1 MIDVFKLG
9 AASVCGAIA
18 ALTAIVAGLLS
29 DARLQIVLGRA
40 FCSFIVSGLVVY
52 IAVFLFDRLGY
63 ASIIH
68 EFEETWKEGMEKE
81 EAGDA
86 DNQTKSEESEGSG
99 ELEESEGNE
108 AAEGSQEEFDS
119 QENGGF
125 TPLQADEL
133 RHVATDQEE

>member
-29 DARLQIVLGRA
+29 DARLQIILGRA

-52 IAVFLFDRLGY
+52 IAIFLFDRLGY

-68 EFEETWKEGMEKE
+68 EFEENWKNGEKE
-81 EAGDA
+81 EETAVGDKQETEENLEDSGEAGEEA
-86 DNQTKSEESEGSG
+86 PQEESDLTE
-99 ELEESEGNE
+99 
-108 AAEGSQEEFDS
+108 D
-119 QENGGF
+119 GGF

>member
-29 DARLQIVLGRA
+29 DARLQIILGRA

-52 IAVFLFDRLGY
+52 IAIFLFDRLGY

-68 EFEETWKEGMEKE
+68 EFEENWKNGEDEEETAVGDKQETEENSEDSGEAGE
-81 EAGDA
+81 EAP
-86 DNQTKSEESEGSG
+86 QEESEFA
-99 ELEESEGNE
+99 EE
-108 AAEGSQEEFDS
+108 
-119 QENGGF
+119 GGF

>member
-29 DARLQIVLGRA
+29 DARLQIILGRA

-52 IAVFLFDRLGY
+52 IAIFLFDRLGY

-68 EFEETWKEGMEKE
+68 EFEENWKNGE
-81 EAGDA
+81 
-86 DNQTKSEESEGSG
+86 SEEEQAVGDKQETEENSEDSG
-99 ELEESEGNE
+99 EETPQEESD
-108 AAEGSQEEFDS
+108 SSEE
-119 QENGGF
+119 GGF

>member
-29 DARLQIVLGRA
+29 DARLQIILGRA

-52 IAVFLFDRLGY
+52 IAIFLFDRLGY

-68 EFEETWKEGMEKE
+68 EFEENWKNGEKE
-81 EAGDA
+81 EEQAVGDKQETEENSEDSGEAGEETPQEESDS
-86 DNQTKSEESEGSG
+86 SEE
-99 ELEESEGNE
+99 
-108 AAEGSQEEFDS
+108 
-119 QENGGF
+119 GGF

>member
-1 MIDVFKLG
+1 M
-9 AASVCGAIA
+9 
-18 ALTAIVAGLLS
+18 VAGLLS

-52 IAVFLFDRLGY
+52 IAIFLFDRLGY

-68 EFEETWKEGMEKE
+68 EFEENWKNGEKE
-81 EAGDA
+81 EETAVGDKQETEENSEDSGEAGEEA
-86 DNQTKSEESEGSG
+86 PQEESDLTEDG
-99 ELEESEGNE
+99 
-108 AAEGSQEEFDS
+108 D
-119 QENGGF
+119 F

>member
-1 MIDVFKLG
+1 MVIDVFKLG

-40 FCSFIVSGLVVY
+40 FCSFIVSGVVVY
-52 IAVFLFDRLGY
+52 IAIFLFDRLGY
-63 ASIIH
+63 ASIIRD
-68 EFEETWKEGMEKE
+68 FEENWKNG
-81 EAGDA
+81 EADEAKAEDDTHGG
-86 DNQTKSEESEGSG
+86 NE
-99 ELEESEGNE
+99 ELENSDVEETPQEDFVS
-108 AAEGSQEEFDS
+108 AED
-119 QENGGF
+119 GGF

>member
-29 DARLQIVLGRA
+29 DARLQIILGRA

-52 IAVFLFDRLGY
+52 IAIFLFDRLGY

-68 EFEETWKEGMEKE
+68 EFEENWKNGEDEEETAVGDKQEIEENSEDSGEAGE
-81 EAGDA
+81 EAP
-86 DNQTKSEESEGSG
+86 QEESDLTEDG
-99 ELEESEGNE
+99 
-108 AAEGSQEEFDS
+108 D
-119 QENGGF
+119 F